1 MDRYNEAIKA
11 SKVTEDDALV
21 ASEVAKI
28 VEKAPQYASPEVY
41 KFLLNSIDL
50 TTLSTE
56 DSERSVARFTNRV
69 NDFDAEYPQYGH
81 VAAIC
86 VYSNFAEVVKDHL
99 DVEGVD
105 VCVVAGCFPS
115 SQTFTA
121 VKVADVALAVAS
133 GAQEVDV
140 VLNIGMFLDENYEE
154 LCDELIELKNT
165 AKDAKLKVILE
176 TGCLKTAAAIKRA
189 SILSMYCD
197 ADFIKT
203 STGKIYKGAS
213 LEAAYVMC
221 RCIKEYYEQTGRK
234 VGFKAAGGVRTT
246 EDALNYYAVVKEV
259 LGDEWLNQDLFRL
272 GASSLANA
280 VLSSLEDKEVKF
292 F

>member
-21 ASEVAKI
+21 ADEVAKI

-56 DSERSVARFTNRV
+56 DSERSVAKFTNRV

-221 RCIKEYYEQTGRK
+221 RCIKEYYEKTGRK

-280 VLSSLEDKEVKF
+280 VLSSLEGKEVKF

>member
-1 MDRYNEAIKA
+1 MDRYSQAIQA

-21 ASEVAKI
+21 SAEVAKI
-28 VEKAPQYASPEVY
+28 IEKAPQYASPEVY
-41 KFLLNSIDL
+41 KFLFNSIDL

-56 DSERSVARFTNRV
+56 DSERSVAKFTSRV

-86 VYSNFAEVVKDHL
+86 VYSNFAEVVKNTL
-99 DVEGVD
+99 EVEGVD

-140 VLNIGMFLDENYEE
+140 VLNVGMFLDENYEE

-165 AKDAKLKVILE
+165 AKDARLKVILE
-176 TGCLKTAAAIKRA
+176 TGCLKTAAAIKKA

-203 STGKIYKGAS
+203 STGKIYKGAT

-221 RCIKEYYEQTGRK
+221 QCIKEYYELTGRK

-246 EDALNYYAVVKEV
+246 EVALAYYALVKEI
-259 LGDEWLNQDLFRL
+259 LGDEWLNHDLFRL

-280 VLSSLEDKEVKF
+280 VLSSLENQEVKF

>member
-21 ASEVAKI
+21 ADAVAKI

-56 DSERSVARFTNRV
+56 DSERSVAKFTNRV

-165 AKDAKLKVILE
+165 AKDVRLKVILE

-221 RCIKEYYEQTGRK
+221 QCIKEYYEKTGRK

>member
-21 ASEVAKI
+21 ANEVAKI

-221 RCIKEYYEQTGRK
+221 QCIKEYYEKTGRK

-280 VLSSLEDKEVKF
+280 VLSSLEGKEVKF

>member
-21 ASEVAKI
+21 ADAVAKI

-56 DSERSVARFTNRV
+56 DSERSVAKFTNRV

-203 STGKIYKGAS
+203 STGKIYQGAS
-213 LEAAYVMC
+213 LEAASVMC
-221 RCIKEYYEQTGRK
+221 RSIQEYYEKTGRK

-280 VLSSLEDKEVKF
+280 VLSSLEGKEVKF

>member
-21 ASEVAKI
+21 AGEVAKI

-56 DSERSVARFTNRV
+56 DSERSVAKFTNRV

-259 LGDEWLNQDLFRL
+259 LGDEWLNHDLFRL

-280 VLSSLEDKEVKF
+280 VLSSLEGKEVKF

>member
-21 ASEVAKI
+21 AGEVAKI

-81 VAAIC
+81 VAAVC

-259 LGDEWLNQDLFRL
+259 LGDEWLNRDLFRL

-280 VLSSLEDKEVKF
+280 VLSSLEAKEVKF

>member
-56 DSERSVARFTNRV
+56 DSERSVAKFTNRV

-203 STGKIYKGAS
+203 TTGKIY
-213 LEAAYVMC
+213 MC
-221 RCIKEYYEQTGRK
+221 QCIKEYYEKTGRK

-280 VLSSLEDKEVKF
+280 VLSSLEGKEVKF

>member
-21 ASEVAKI
+21 AGEVAKI

-56 DSERSVARFTNRV
+56 DSERSVAKFTNRV

-221 RCIKEYYEQTGRK
+221 RCIKEYYEKTGRK
-234 VGFKAAGGVRTT
+234 VGFKAAGGMRTT

-280 VLSSLEDKEVKF
+280 VLSSLEGKEVKF

>member
-21 ASEVAKI
+21 ANEVAKI

-56 DSERSVARFTNRV
+56 DSERSVAKFTNRV

-165 AKDAKLKVILE
+165 AKDARLKVILE

-221 RCIKEYYEQTGRK
+221 QCIKEYYEKTDRK

-280 VLSSLEDKEVKF
+280 VLSSLEGKEVKF

>member
-21 ASEVAKI
+21 ADAVAKI

-56 DSERSVARFTNRV
+56 DSERSVAKFTNRV

-165 AKDAKLKVILE
+165 AKDARLKVILE

-221 RCIKEYYEQTGRK
+221 QCIKEYYEKTGRK

-246 EDALNYYAVVKEV
+246 EEALNYYAVVKEV

-280 VLSSLEDKEVKF
+280 VLSSLEGKEVKF

>member
-56 DSERSVARFTNRV
+56 DSERSVAKFTNRV

-197 ADFIKT
+197 ADFTKT

-221 RCIKEYYEQTGRK
+221 QCIKEYYEKTGRK

-280 VLSSLEDKEVKF
+280 VLSSLESKEVKF

>member
-1 MDRYNEAIKA
+1 MDRYKEAIKA

-56 DSERSVARFTNRV
+56 DSERSVAKFTNRV

-165 AKDAKLKVILE
+165 AKDARLKVILE

-221 RCIKEYYEQTGRK
+221 QCIKEYYEQTGRK

-246 EDALNYYAVVKEV
+246 GDALNYYAVVKEV

-280 VLSSLEDKEVKF
+280 VLSSLEGKEVKF

>member
-21 ASEVAKI
+21 ADEVAKI

-165 AKDAKLKVILE
+165 AKDARLKVILE

-221 RCIKEYYEQTGRK
+221 QCIKEYYEKTGRK

-280 VLSSLEDKEVKF
+280 VLSSLEGKEVKF

>member
-1 MDRYNEAIKA
+1 MRIIIPEIIIPKR
-11 SKVTEDDALV
+11 
-21 ASEVAKI
+21 
-28 VEKAPQYASPEVY
+28 KAPQYASPEVY

-56 DSERSVARFTNRV
+56 DSERSVAKFTNRV

-213 LEAAYVMC
+213 LVAAYVMC
-221 RCIKEYYEQTGRK
+221 QCIKEYYEKTGRK

-280 VLSSLEDKEVKF
+280 VLSSLEGKEVKF

>member
-56 DSERSVARFTNRV
+56 DSERSVAKFTNRV

-259 LGDEWLNQDLFRL
+259 LGDEWLNRDLFRL

-280 VLSSLEDKEVKF
+280 VLSSLEGKEVKF

>member
-56 DSERSVARFTNRV
+56 DSERSVAKFTNRV

-165 AKDAKLKVILE
+165 AKDARLKVILE

-221 RCIKEYYEQTGRK
+221 QCIKEYYEQTGRK

-280 VLSSLEDKEVKF
+280 VLSSLEGKEVKF